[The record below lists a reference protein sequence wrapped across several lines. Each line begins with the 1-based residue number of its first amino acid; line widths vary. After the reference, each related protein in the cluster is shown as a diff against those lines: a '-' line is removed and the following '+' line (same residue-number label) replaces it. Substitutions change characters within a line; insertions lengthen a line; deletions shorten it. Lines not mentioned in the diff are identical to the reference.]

1 MTSVSKSDRH
11 FITKM
16 NMARIPNNLCFKIY
30 LIIKISWKGNT
41 LLILAD
47 VNNDIY
53 DVDLQSNFAHCRSF
67 CPKKLG

>member
-1 MTSVSKSDRH
+1 MTSVSKTDRH

-16 NMARIPNNLCFKIY
+16 NMARIPNNLCFNIY

-67 CPKKLG
+67 CSKKLG

>member
-67 CPKKLG
+67 RPKKLG